1 MPTLVETDTA
11 PTLYGTLTE
20 TASGDPLDLS
30 GATVYFQMRL
40 ESERRFKIN
49 AECTIISPTAGT
61 VSYALDT
68 TDLDFSGTCSARFL
82 VVYGDARRQHTTPAL
97 EIEVQAQ

>member
-1 MPTLVETDTA
+1 MPTLIETDTA
-11 PTLYGTLTE
+11 PTLYGTITE

-30 GATVYFQMRL
+30 GSTVYFQMRL
-40 ESERRFKIN
+40 STERRFKIN

-68 TDLDFSGTCSARFL
+68 TDLDFTGDCLARFL
-82 VVYGDARRQHTTPAL
+82 VVYGDARRQHTTPA
-97 EIEVQAQ
+97 IEVTVAAQ